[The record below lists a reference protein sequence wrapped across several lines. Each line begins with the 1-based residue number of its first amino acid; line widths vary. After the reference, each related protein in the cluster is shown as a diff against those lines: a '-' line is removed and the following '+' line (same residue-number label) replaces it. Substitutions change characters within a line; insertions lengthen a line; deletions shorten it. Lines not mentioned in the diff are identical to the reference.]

1 VRPTY
6 DVRDLGGPIPVVLR
20 PRRGAELVRGVVVAI
35 GYSHAVVLCQASEAL
50 HAGPGGML
58 MVTSAPENQRR
69 QIVGLAVKAELLALV
84 VDSGL
89 TQAVLAIDDLRGVA
103 MPQLA
108 RLIDGAMGA

>member
-1 VRPTY
+1 MRATC
-6 DVRDLGGPIPVVLR
+6 DVGDLGGPIPVVLR
-20 PRRGAELVRGVVVAI
+20 PRRTHQLVRGVVVAL
-35 GYSHAVVLCQASEAL
+35 GYAHAVVLCRPPEPL
-50 HAGPGGML
+50 RAGPGGVL